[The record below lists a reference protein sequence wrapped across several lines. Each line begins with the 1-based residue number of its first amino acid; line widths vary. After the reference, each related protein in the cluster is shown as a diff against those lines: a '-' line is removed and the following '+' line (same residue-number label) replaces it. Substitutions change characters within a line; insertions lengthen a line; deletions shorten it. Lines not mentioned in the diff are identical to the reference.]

1 MKGESFKS
9 KIFSLPPTFAD
20 IIWNRLHVLPIE
32 FFIGKVDVFHSSDWT
47 QPPSKAFKVTTIHD
61 LVPLKFPEL
70 SHRKIV
76 SAHQVRLKRVK
87 KEIDRVITPSNST
100 KKDLIDIGI
109 DKGKIRVIA
118 EAPDSIFRPVN
129 KEEIEKVK
137 RKYQIEGN
145 YLMSVGVNQRKN
157 TQRIINAFKKVRVN
171 LDLIL
176 VIVGHPYID
185 IEKVE
190 GVRVL
195 GQVPFE
201 ELPTLYSGAD
211 ALVYPSLYEGFGL
224 PILEAF
230 VCKTP
235 VVTSNLGSL
244 KEVAGKAAVLVDP
257 HSVDSVAEGV
267 RKALSAR
274 KLLVK
279 KGLARVKDF
288 SWQKTAKET
297 LKVYQEAER

>member
-1 MKGESFKS
+1 M
-9 KIFSLPPTFAD
+9 
-20 IIWNRLHVLPIE
+20 
-32 FFIGKVDVFHSSDWT
+32 
-47 QPPSKAFKVTTIHD
+47 
-61 LVPLKFPEL
+61 
-70 SHRKIV
+70 
-76 SAHQVRLKRVK
+76 
-87 KEIDRVITPSNST
+87 
-100 KKDLIDIGI
+100 
-109 DKGKIRVIA
+109 
-118 EAPDSIFRPVN
+118 
-129 KEEIEKVK
+129 
-137 RKYQIEGN
+137 
-145 YLMSVGVNQRKN
+145 
-157 TQRIINAFKKVRVN
+157 
-171 LDLIL
+171 
-176 VIVGHPYID
+176 
-185 IEKVE
+185 
-190 GVRVL
+190 